1 MKIRPFLVEQW
12 IDKYEAAAKWNI
24 AETCVDPMSLD
35 QMIELTGEDKDAL
48 VKRIFSTRMT
58 YGPIEGG
65 EEFRQG
71 VANLFKTVK
80 PDEVMET
87 QGAIS
92 ANFLLQ
98 HALVDAGDEVVSVIP
113 TYQQLYS
120 IPESIGATVRLIPLN
135 RENNYLPDLDLLRKS
150 VNHKTKVINL
160 NNPNNPSGSVL
171 DTATLKEI
179 VNIARSVGA
188 YVVCDEV
195 YRGLT
200 HDGSEMTS
208 IVDLYDKGISVGSMS
223 KVFSMSGLRTGW
235 IVAHD
240 PEVNK
245 LCHRHRD
252 YSVITCGVVH
262 DILAGVV
269 LKHANQILDRNRVI
283 VNKNLQ
289 ILEEWVDAHS
299 DCLTMFKPTAGTT
312 ALVYFKDLPV
322 DGWEFCQTL
331 IDDYQTLLTPGEC
344 FETPNSVRV
353 GYACSEEELIGGL
366 AQVDKYMKTL
376 KK

>member
-1 MKIRPFLVEQW
+1 MRIRPFLVEQW

-24 AETCVDPMSLD
+24 AETCVYPMTLD
-35 QMIELTGEDKDAL
+35 EMIELTNEDKDEL
-48 VKRIFSTRMT
+48 VQHIFTTRMT

-65 EEFRQG
+65 EEFRTG
-71 VANLFKTVK
+71 VANLFKTVH

-98 HALVDAGDEVVSVIP
+98 HALVDDGDEVVSVIP

-120 IPESIGATVRLIPLN
+120 IPESVGATVRLIPLN
-135 RENNYLPDLDLLRKS
+135 QENNYLPDLDLLRKS
-150 VNHKTKVINL
+150 VNHKTKVINI
-160 NNPNNPSGSVL
+160 NNPNNPSGSVM
-171 DTATLKEI
+171 DEKTLREI
-179 VNIARSVGA
+179 VGIARSVGA
-188 YVVCDEV
+188 YVICDEV

-200 HDGSEMTS
+200 HDGSPMTS
-208 IVDLYDKGISVGSMS
+208 IVDIYDKGISVGSMS

-235 IVAHD
+235 VVSHD
-240 PEVNK
+240 PDVK
-245 LCHRHRD
+245 KMCHRHRD
-252 YSVITCGVVH
+252 YAVITCGVVH

-269 LKHANQILDRNRVI
+269 LKHADLVLERNRAI
-283 VNKNLQ
+283 VKKNVS
-289 ILEEWVDAHS
+289 ILKEWVKKHE
-299 DCLTMFKPTAGTT
+299 DCLTMFNPTAGTT
-312 ALVYFKDLPV
+312 VLVYFKDLPV
-322 DGWEFCQTL
+322 DGWQFCQTL

-366 AQVDKYMKTL
+366 AQVDKYLATL
-376 KK
+376 GH